1 MNLTCCYIAKCN
13 AKRTGC
19 LSESIKV
26 TWYCQV
32 SQDSSQ
38 AQYLSKCT
46 CFWPVGERQIC
57 FSSFLVKCRW
67 YDNHE
72 CVGKDWAES
81 WVVSCFFFFSF
92 SFEKS
97 WEKQTEECITG
108 TVLFFFFFV
117 IYMYEK
123 QQEWMH
129 GKNQAPGPDR
139 PTGTVGGWLVGWS
152 ALIWNIKK
160 TNFVLSCVSAALW
173 LAGSLLGV
181 CECVCVYAPGVM
193 NLSHTICLVPST
205 LFSPVD
211 SALRVAWGLSWQ
223 GFVWIC
229 ENCEPNKWAGCCLR
243 GSAWQ
248 SRCSR

>member
-81 WVVSCFFFFSF
+81 WVVSCFFFFFFSF

-108 TVLFFFFFV
+108 TVLFFFLSFICMKNSRNECMAKIRHRGQTGRLEQWAV
-117 IYMYEK
+117 DWWVGQHWYE
-123 QQEWMH
+123 
-129 GKNQAPGPDR
+129 
-139 PTGTVGGWLVGWS
+139 
-152 ALIWNIKK
+152 I
-160 TNFVLSCVSAALW
+160 
-173 LAGSLLGV
+173 
-181 CECVCVYAPGVM
+181 
-193 NLSHTICLVPST
+193 
-205 LFSPVD
+205 
-211 SALRVAWGLSWQ
+211 
-223 GFVWIC
+223 
-229 ENCEPNKWAGCCLR
+229 
-243 GSAWQ
+243 
-248 SRCSR
+248 

>member
-81 WVVSCFFFFSF
+81 WVVSCFFFFFLFLLRRVEKSRRKNASRELFF
-92 SFEKS
+92 SFFCHLYVWKTAGMNAWQKS
-97 WEKQTEECITG
+97 GTG
-108 TVLFFFFFV
+108 ARQADWNSGRLTGGLVSIDMKYKKDKLCAVLCLCC
-117 IYMYEK
+117 
-123 QQEWMH
+123 
-129 GKNQAPGPDR
+129 
-139 PTGTVGGWLVGWS
+139 TLVGWL
-152 ALIWNIKK
+152 LIR
-160 TNFVLSCVSAALW
+160 CVW
-173 LAGSLLGV
+173 M
-181 CECVCVYAPGVM
+181 CVCVCTRGHEFVTHHLSCPLNTFFSGRLRSPRCVRVELTGFCM
-193 NLSHTICLVPST
+193 NLWKLWT
-205 LFSPVD
+205 
-211 SALRVAWGLSWQ
+211 
-223 GFVWIC
+223 
-229 ENCEPNKWAGCCLR
+229 
-243 GSAWQ
+243 
-248 SRCSR
+248 